1 MPVTE
6 EARRAGLAW
15 ERLPDPKP
23 QVSLEIFTPTG
34 QEEIFYLGPHAPHLT
49 AKEIDLLHQI
59 WLRFSTQLGAVELHH
74 HDIIHFALTQIGNE
88 LAQGKNDEVLT
99 RLKQHLE
106 EIRSRRVLH
115 P

>member
-1 MPVTE
+1 MAITE

-15 ERLPDPKP
+15 ERLPEPKP

-34 QEEIFYLGPHAPHLT
+34 QEEVFYLGPHVPHLT
-49 AKEIDLLHQI
+49 PNEIDVLHRI
-59 WLRFSTQLGAVELHH
+59 WLRFSTQLGEVELHH
-74 HDIIHFALTQIGNE
+74 HDIVHFALTQIDNE

-106 EIRSRRVLH
+106 EIRSRRVPHL
-115 P
+115 